1 LTKLIEFLC
10 PTLTEYLILK
20 SKESEQCGE
29 LFALRIITQKGFIMA
44 SVNLDLEEEILFFI
58 ENKIKK
64 LETVIEDTTERH
76 KAELGKV
83 FSDFMISVITEL
95 TRK

>member
-1 LTKLIEFLC
+1 
-10 PTLTEYLILK
+10 
-20 SKESEQCGE
+20 
-29 LFALRIITQKGFIMA
+29 MA

>member
-1 LTKLIEFLC
+1 
-10 PTLTEYLILK
+10 
-20 SKESEQCGE
+20 
-29 LFALRIITQKGFIMA
+29 M
-44 SVNLDLEEEILFFI
+44 VNLDLESEIVFFI
-58 ENKIKK
+58 EKKAEK
-64 LETVIEDTTERH
+64 LESIVEDITERH

>member
-1 LTKLIEFLC
+1 
-10 PTLTEYLILK
+10 
-20 SKESEQCGE
+20 
-29 LFALRIITQKGFIMA
+29 MA

-76 KAELGKV
+76 KAELGAI
-83 FSDFMISVITEL
+83 FSEFMVSVIKEL